1 MHKSEN
7 SNTAEQCLVKP
18 EKKKKWNVL
27 AIFWST
33 FQTVRFLVNLFA
45 LVDKYGPK
53 VTAFLKEFFE

>member
-1 MHKSEN
+1 MQKSET

-27 AIFWST
+27 TVFWAC
-33 FQTVRFLVNLFA
+33 FQTVRFFVNLFA

-53 VTAFLKEFFE
+53 VMAFFKELLE

>member
-1 MHKSEN
+1 MQKSET

-27 AIFWST
+27 TVFWSC
-33 FQTVRFLVNLFA
+33 FQTVRFFVNLFA

-53 VTAFLKEFFE
+53 VMAIFKELLE

>member
-18 EKKKKWNVL
+18 EKKKKWNFL

-33 FQTVRFLVNLFA
+33 FQTVRFFVNLFA